1 VKPVEPVVTNANTP
15 PTWYAIR
22 VEGDL
27 TAQWAKWLEGLTL
40 SQGNDQTV
48 LSGPVVNQAALQ
60 GLLKTVRDLGLPSL
74 SVGRLGPAAPG
85 GADLARDHI

>member
-1 VKPVEPVVTNANTP
+1 VKPVEPAVTNANTP

-40 SQGNDQTV
+40 TQGNDQTV
-48 LSGPVVNQAALQ
+48 LSAPVVDQAALH
-60 GLLKTVRDLGLPSL
+60 GLLKKVRGLGLPLLSANSL
-74 SVGRLGPAAPG
+74 DPAAPG